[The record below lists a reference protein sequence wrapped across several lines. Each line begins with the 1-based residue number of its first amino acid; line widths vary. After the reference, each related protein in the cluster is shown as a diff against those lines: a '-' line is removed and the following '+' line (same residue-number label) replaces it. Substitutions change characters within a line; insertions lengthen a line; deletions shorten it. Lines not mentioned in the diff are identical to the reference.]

1 MIVCPSCHAKVR
13 AGRDRCPRCGHRFTG
28 VPPAPRLDLRR
39 VAPYALGTLAV
50 VAVVAAVGM
59 YRRSASDT
67 EPAPATRATAASPA
81 RPAPAT
87 TPAAPDSG
95 GVGEIPF
102 IEPAAAGAVAYQG
115 GEYERALALYQ
126 DAVKRNPNDAEA
138 WSNMGQVLV
147 RLGRNAEAIPTFDRA
162 IAILP
167 GRWAYHFN
175 RARAYGL
182 LNDWPKAVEGY
193 RAAQQLYPDDYA
205 IAFNLG
211 LALRKTGDHAAAVE
225 QFQKAISLD
234 PGEPTFH
241 LSLAM
246 SYESLGRMAE
256 AVEAFRRT
264 LELAPEAPEAPQIRA
279 RMERLVQ

>member
-1 MIVCPSCHAKVR
+1 V
-13 AGRDRCPRCGHRFTG
+13 
-28 VPPAPRLDLRR
+28 
-39 VAPYALGTLAV
+39 GTLAIA
-50 VAVVAAVGM
+50 AVVAGVGV
-59 YRRSASDT
+59 YRLASDT
-67 EPAPATRATAASPA
+67 GTEATASAPAAPRPRAEPT
-81 RPAPAT
+81 T
-87 TPAAPDSG
+87 TPAAPPTDDA

-102 IEPAAAGAVAYQG
+102 IESAAAGAVAYQG

-147 RLGRNAEAIPTFDRA
+147 RLRRPAEAIPHFDRA

-167 GRWAYHFN
+167 SRWAYHFN

-182 LNDWPKAVEGY
+182 LNDWPKAADGY

-211 LALRKTGDHAAAVE
+211 LALRKAGNHAAAVE

-234 PGEPTFH
+234 PQEPTFH

-246 SYESLGRMAE
+246 SYESLGRMPE
-256 AVEAFRRT
+256 AVAAFRRT
-264 LELAPEAPEAPQIRA
+264 LELAPQAPEAPQIRA
-279 RMERLVQ
+279 HMERLVQ